1 MVEILDEIKA
11 LTQKGDKNAKIAF
24 IADMMNLIFIFAGM
38 GCVFFYGWQKFG
50 WLNTTPTIRQPETA
64 QSNTAQPTPNSQ
76 TTFQAASISQPTP

>member
-38 GCVFFYGWQKFG
+38 GCVFFMVGRSLDG
-50 WLNTTPTIRQPETA
+50 
-64 QSNTAQPTPNSQ
+64 
-76 TTFQAASISQPTP
+76 